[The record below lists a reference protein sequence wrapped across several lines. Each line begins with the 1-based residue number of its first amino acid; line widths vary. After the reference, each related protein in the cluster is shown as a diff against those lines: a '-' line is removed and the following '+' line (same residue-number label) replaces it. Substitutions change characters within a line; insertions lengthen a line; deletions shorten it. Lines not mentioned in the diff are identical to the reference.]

1 MRLFW
6 GPEHGQTLPLGTYPY
21 TPASASVPC
30 VHAHAAFHP
39 PPPAGVTPDR
49 HRQDQDKEW
58 SDEGQ
63 CSRYSELSY
72 IADRGTQRR
81 AYGESEP
88 CFGVTAACPPNMG
101 SQHILYYMRTLCPP
115 LGIPRQTDHSHAF
128 CRPGH
133 TSMRAWKS
141 KLCFGATAACPP
153 NMGSQ
158 CVFYFMRALC
168 APIGIAMQT
177 DHSHAH

>member
-1 MRLFW
+1 MGRPSPW
-6 GPEHGQTLPLGTYPY
+6 AH
-21 TPASASVPC
+21 TPT
-30 VHAHAAFHP
+30 
-39 PPPAGVTPDR
+39 PPPAPACPVCTHMLRFIPLPRWGHPRLTQAG
-49 HRQDQDKEW
+49 HQDKEW
-58 SDEGQ
+58 PDEGQ

-81 AYGESEP
+81 AQGESEP

-133 TSMRAWKS
+133 TSTRAWKS
-141 KLCFGATAACPP
+141 KLCFWCDRRMPP
-153 NMGSQ
+153 QHGQAMCFFTS
-158 CVFYFMRALC
+158 C
-168 APIGIAMQT
+168 AP
-177 DHSHAH
+177 SVPP

>member
-1 MRLFW
+1 MFAALL
-6 GPEHGQTLPLGTYPY
+6 GPRAWADPPLGHISLHPRQRQRALCARTC
-21 TPASASVPC
+21 C
-30 VHAHAAFHP
+30 VSSPSPRWGHP
-39 PPPAGVTPDR
+39 RPTQAG
-49 HRQDQDKEW
+49 HQDKEW
-58 SDEGQ
+58 PDEGQ

-81 AYGESEP
+81 TQGESEP

-133 TSMRAWKS
+133 TSTRAWKS

-158 CVFYFMRALC
+158 CVFLLHARPLC
-168 APIGIAMQT
+168 PHR
-177 DHSHAH
+177 DSHAN

>member
-1 MRLFW
+1 MFAALL
-6 GPEHGQTLPLGTYPY
+6 GPRAWADPPLGHIPLLPRQRQRALCARTC
-21 TPASASVPC
+21 C
-30 VHAHAAFHP
+30 VSSPSPRWGHP
-39 PPPAGVTPDR
+39 RLTQAG
-49 HRQDQDKEW
+49 HQDKEW
-58 SDEGQ
+58 PDEGQ
-63 CSRYSELSY
+63 CSRYSELFELLY
-72 IADRGTQRR
+72 IADRVKQRR
-81 AYGESEP
+81 AQGESEP

-133 TSMRAWKS
+133 TSTRAWKS

-158 CVFYFMRALC
+158 CVFLLHARPLC
-168 APIGIAMQT
+168 PHRDT
-177 DHSHAH
+177 HAN

>member
-1 MRLFW
+1 MFAALL
-6 GPEHGQTLPLGTYPY
+6 GPRAWADPPLGHISLRPRQRQRALCARTC
-21 TPASASVPC
+21 C
-30 VHAHAAFHP
+30 VSSPSPRWGHP
-39 PPPAGVTPDR
+39 RLTQAG
-49 HRQDQDKEW
+49 HQDKEW
-58 SDEGQ
+58 PDEGQ

-72 IADRGTQRR
+72 IVDRGTQRR
-81 AYGESEP
+81 AQGESEP

-133 TSMRAWKS
+133 TSTRAWKS

-158 CVFYFMRALC
+158 CVFLLHARPLC
-168 APIGIAMQT
+168 PHRDT
-177 DHSHAH
+177 HAN